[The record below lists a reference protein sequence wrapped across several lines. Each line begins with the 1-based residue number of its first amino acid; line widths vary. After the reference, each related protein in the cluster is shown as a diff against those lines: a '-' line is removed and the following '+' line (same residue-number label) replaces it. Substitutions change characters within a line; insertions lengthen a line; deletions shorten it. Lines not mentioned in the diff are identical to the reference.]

1 VLDVMTAVLQ
11 SAASGTRV
19 ETTSTVDRPDAVPL
33 T

>member
-1 VLDVMTAVLQ
+1 VLQ